1 MTREQ
6 KIAAIDKPRRNV
18 FKAIQWVLIVLL
30 FIFLLLF
37 FGVPLF
43 LSSSGGTGFLLGHIN
58 NSVDGQVRMDDF
70 SIGWLKGV
78 RLTNLSYADSVG
90 STSVTVERIE
100 TQPKYLSLL
109 RGKVK
114 LGKTVVEQPRIY
126 VKVPTEQKSPTE
138 APKAQTPPATSP

>member
-70 SIGWLKGV
+70 SY
-78 RLTNLSYADSVG
+78 RLA
-90 STSVTVERIE
+90 
-100 TQPKYLSLL
+100 
-109 RGKVK
+109 
-114 LGKTVVEQPRIY
+114 
-126 VKVPTEQKSPTE
+126 
-138 APKAQTPPATSP
+138 